1 MLELEE
7 TAQIGDY
14 CKFGAKRLAYF
25 PPGTIAW
32 GNGAGW
38 ADVHPSSWKKSKGP
52 PPQTHGWRLHGDGTP
67 RAGLWSDASNL
78 QRHTGLMNKRG
89 VHLIAFGPS
98 DTTWSVDGTALADLT

>member
-1 MLELEE
+1 MPGISRPDGSAILASTLTESAESVR
-7 TAQIGDY
+7 
-14 CKFGAKRLAYF
+14 RL
-25 PPGTIAW
+25 
-32 GNGAGW
+32 
-38 ADVHPSSWKKSKGP
+38 DVLLFC
-52 PPQTHGWRLHGDGTP
+52 QTESAVGWRLHGDGTP